1 MSEADK
7 MFLKMGYVKKEEK
20 FQNDI
25 DTIEYRQTI
34 KDDLYDEIVKIIELN
49 NPKFYSY
56 PIINLT
62 KILKSINRESNID
75 LSLRELQAINMKV
88 EELGW
93 TK

>member
-20 FQNDI
+20 FQND
-25 DTIEYRQTI
+25 
-34 KDDLYDEIVKIIELN
+34 DEIVKIIELN

-75 LSLRELQAINMKV
+75 LSLRELQAITMKCK
-88 EELGW
+88 ELGW
-93 TK
+93 I